1 MREAFCRDI
10 SDDSSEI
17 SCLPLGFFFSRR
29 LFFLR
34 IHLLRDV
41 VDEDAADDV
50 EGEAA
55 RGVDAGDGDVVVLV
69 AEDGGVG
76 VTRDPDK
83 ALDFALHC
91 MA

>member
-1 MREAFCRDI
+1 MRLAVRCF
-10 SDDSSEI
+10 
-17 SCLPLGFFFSRR
+17 
-29 LFFLR
+29 LFFGGGPGLFE
-34 IHLLRDV
+34 LLCEV

-83 ALDFALHC
+83 ALDLRSTAWPEPERLSLI
-91 MA
+91 

>member
-1 MREAFCRDI
+1 MRLAVRCF
-10 SDDSSEI
+10 
-17 SCLPLGFFFSRR
+17 
-29 LFFLR
+29 LFFGGSPGLFE
-34 IHLLRDV
+34 LLCEV

-76 VTRDPDK
+76 DARDRTRPSTSRST
-83 ALDFALHC
+83 AWPEPERLSLI
-91 MA
+91 

>member
-1 MREAFCRDI
+1 MRLAVRCF
-10 SDDSSEI
+10 
-17 SCLPLGFFFSRR
+17 
-29 LFFLR
+29 LFFGGSPSLFE
-34 IHLLRDV
+34 LLGEV

>member
-1 MREAFCRDI
+1 MRLAVRCF
-10 SDDSSEI
+10 
-17 SCLPLGFFFSRR
+17 
-29 LFFLR
+29 LFFGGGPGLFE
-34 IHLLRDV
+34 LLCEV

-76 VTRDPDK
+76 DARDRTRPSTSRST
-83 ALDFALHC
+83 AWPEPERLSLI
-91 MA
+91 